1 MGKNEEKESK
11 VRQSGQKEMGRK
23 GAAQSPQLLMPAAN
37 PAWRPSLGT
46 WVPARR
52 YRHN

>member
-23 GAAQSPQLLMPAAN
+23 GTAQSPQN
-37 PAWRPSLGT
+37 S
-46 WVPARR
+46 
-52 YRHN
+52 